1 MGGSFSGPS
10 RAGSCRDGKVIE
22 NAGADFPECV
32 RSAHGL
38 ALASPEKLSAA
49 AKLMTLASVLGLGA
63 MYET

>member
-1 MGGSFSGPS
+1 M
-10 RAGSCRDGKVIE
+10 IE

-63 MYET
+63 MHET